1 MGHFLTF
8 FVQQKTGHFS
18 AARLFRVYVFL
29 RTVVDYYLSIK
40 KDARNNLILLPKTG
54 ADDSDELIYFTAAV
68 VIIYNPAKQYQRHY
82 LEHTDDIKW

>member
-1 MGHFLTF
+1 MKWLDF
-8 FVQQKTGHFS
+8 
-18 AARLFRVYVFL
+18 
-29 RTVVDYYLSIK
+29 YLDK